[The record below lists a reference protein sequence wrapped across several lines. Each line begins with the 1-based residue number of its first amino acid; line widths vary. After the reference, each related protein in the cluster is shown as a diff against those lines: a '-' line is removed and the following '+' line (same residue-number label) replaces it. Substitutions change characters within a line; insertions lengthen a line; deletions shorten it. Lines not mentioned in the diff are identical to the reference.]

1 MGAFAEIAAGLRR
14 ANEVT
19 CFGFSVGQH
28 PALKDRVRAAPFASH
43 GSRGSRISPRH
54 VLLAAVAVAGLTDAM
69 GAHNNSF
76 GTLDFLRN
84 LPLFRDLELCEL
96 EAIGAA
102 TTEQR
107 VAVGT
112 VLFRRG
118 DPCEGFH
125 VIVLGRVKLAL
136 FAADG
141 AEKVV
146 EILGPG
152 QSFGEPVMF
161 IGRPHVLCAEALSES
176 LLLFVHK
183 TAIREAI
190 RRNPEFAHRM
200 LNELSLRLYR
210 LVADIEAYTLKSATE
225 RVTGY
230 LLAAL
235 PDDAGPGRPAD
246 VALAAS
252 KSVLASRLNITR
264 EHFSRILH
272 ELSQAGLIQVS
283 GRNIRVLDPGGL
295 RDRKT

>member
-1 MGAFAEIAAGLRR
+1 
-14 ANEVT
+14 
-19 CFGFSVGQH
+19 
-28 PALKDRVRAAPFASH
+28 
-43 GSRGSRISPRH
+43 
-54 VLLAAVAVAGLTDAM
+54 M
-69 GAHNNSF
+69 GAHNNFF

-84 LPLFRDLELCEL
+84 LPLFRELDLCEL

-107 VAVGT
+107 VTAGT
-112 VLFRRG
+112 VLFRRD
-118 DPCEGFH
+118 DPCVGFH

-136 FAADG
+136 LAPSG

-146 EILGPG
+146 EIVGPG
-152 QSFGEPVMF
+152 QSFGEPLMF
-161 IGRPHVLCAEALSES
+161 IDRPHVLYAETLADS
-176 LLLFVHK
+176 LLLLIQK
-183 TAIREAI
+183 SAILETI
-190 RRNPEFAHRM
+190 ERNPGFAQRM

-210 LVADIEAYTLKSATE
+210 LVADIEGYTLKSATE

-235 PDDAGPGRPAD
+235 PDDTGRGRPAE
-246 VALAAS
+246 VVLAAS

-272 ELSQAGLIQVS
+272 ELSQAGLIRVS
-283 GRNIRVLDPGGL
+283 GRNICVLDPAGL

>member
-1 MGAFAEIAAGLRR
+1 
-14 ANEVT
+14 
-19 CFGFSVGQH
+19 
-28 PALKDRVRAAPFASH
+28 
-43 GSRGSRISPRH
+43 
-54 VLLAAVAVAGLTDAM
+54 M
-69 GAHNNSF
+69 GAHKDSF

-84 LPLFRDLELCEL
+84 LPLFRELDLCEL

-107 VAVGT
+107 VTVGT

-118 DPCEGFH
+118 DPCDGFY
-125 VIVLGRVKLAL
+125 VIVVGRVKLAL
-136 FAADG
+136 LGPAG

-161 IGRPHVLCAEALSES
+161 IGRPHVLYAEALADS
-176 LLLFVHK
+176 LLLFIQK
-183 TAIREAI
+183 TAILGAI
-190 RRNPEFAHRM
+190 ERNPEFAQRM
-200 LNELSLRLYR
+200 LSELSLRLYR

-230 LLAAL
+230 LLASL
-235 PDDAGPGRPAD
+235 PDDTSPGRPAD
-246 VALAAS
+246 VLLAAS

-272 ELSQAGLIQVS
+272 ELSQAGLIRVS
-283 GRNIRVLDPGGL
+283 GRNIRILDPAGL

>member
-1 MGAFAEIAAGLRR
+1 
-14 ANEVT
+14 
-19 CFGFSVGQH
+19 
-28 PALKDRVRAAPFASH
+28 
-43 GSRGSRISPRH
+43 
-54 VLLAAVAVAGLTDAM
+54 M
-69 GAHNNSF
+69 GAHKDSF

-84 LPLFRDLELCEL
+84 LPLFRELDVREL

-107 VAVGT
+107 VTVGT
-112 VLFRRG
+112 VVFRRG
-118 DPCEGFH
+118 DPCDGVH
-125 VIVLGRVKLAL
+125 VIVVGRVKLVLLAP
-136 FAADG
+136 AR

-161 IGRPHVLCAEALSES
+161 IGRPHMLYAEALADS
-176 LLLFVHK
+176 LLLLIHK
-183 TAIREAI
+183 TTILEVIA
-190 RRNPEFAHRM
+190 RNPEFARRM
-200 LNELSLRLYR
+200 LNELSQRLYR

-235 PDDAGPGRPAD
+235 PDDASPGRPAD
-246 VALAAS
+246 VVLAAS

-272 ELSQAGLIQVS
+272 ELSQSGLIRVS
-283 GRNIRVLDPGGL
+283 GRNIRILDPAGL

>member
-1 MGAFAEIAAGLRR
+1 
-14 ANEVT
+14 
-19 CFGFSVGQH
+19 
-28 PALKDRVRAAPFASH
+28 
-43 GSRGSRISPRH
+43 
-54 VLLAAVAVAGLTDAM
+54 M
-69 GAHNNSF
+69 GAHRDSF

-84 LPLFRDLELCEL
+84 LPLFRELDLCEL

-107 VAVGT
+107 VTVGT

-118 DPCEGFH
+118 DPCDGLH

-136 FAADG
+136 LAPAG

-161 IGRPHVLCAEALSES
+161 IGKPHMLYAEALADS
-176 LLLFVHK
+176 LLLLIHR
-183 TAIREAI
+183 TAILEAI
-190 RRNPEFAHRM
+190 ERNPEFAQRM
-200 LNELSLRLYR
+200 LNELSLRLYQ

-235 PDDAGPGRPAD
+235 PDDATPGRAAE
-246 VALAAS
+246 VVLAAS

-272 ELSQAGLIQVS
+272 ELSQAGLIRVS
-283 GRNIRVLDPGGL
+283 GRSICILDPAGL
-295 RDRKT
+295 RERKT

>member
-1 MGAFAEIAAGLRR
+1 
-14 ANEVT
+14 
-19 CFGFSVGQH
+19 
-28 PALKDRVRAAPFASH
+28 
-43 GSRGSRISPRH
+43 
-54 VLLAAVAVAGLTDAM
+54 M
-69 GAHNNSF
+69 GAHRDSF

-84 LPLFRDLELCEL
+84 LPLFRELDLCQL

-118 DPCEGFH
+118 DSCDGVH

-136 FAADG
+136 LAPAG

-146 EILGPG
+146 EILDPG
-152 QSFGEPVMF
+152 QSFGESVMF
-161 IGRPHVLCAEALSES
+161 MGKPHMLYAEALADS
-176 LLLFVHK
+176 LLLHIRK
-183 TAIREAI
+183 NAILEAI
-190 RRNPEFAHRM
+190 ERSPVFARRM
-200 LNELSLRLYR
+200 LDELSLRLCR

-230 LLAAL
+230 LLNALAA
-235 PDDAGPGRPAD
+235 DTGSGQPAD
-246 VALAAS
+246 VLLAAS

-272 ELSQAGLIQVS
+272 ELSQAGLIRVS
-283 GRNIRVLDPGGL
+283 GRNIHILDAAGL
-295 RDRKT
+295 RDRKG

>member
-1 MGAFAEIAAGLRR
+1 
-14 ANEVT
+14 
-19 CFGFSVGQH
+19 
-28 PALKDRVRAAPFASH
+28 
-43 GSRGSRISPRH
+43 
-54 VLLAAVAVAGLTDAM
+54 M
-69 GAHNNSF
+69 GAHNDSF

-84 LPLFRDLELCEL
+84 LPLFRELDLCEL
-96 EAIGAA
+96 ETIGAA

-107 VAVGT
+107 LTAGT
-112 VLFRRG
+112 VLFRRD
-118 DPCEGFH
+118 DPCAGVH

-136 FAADG
+136 LAPSG

-146 EILGPG
+146 EIVGPG

-161 IGRPHVLCAEALSES
+161 IDRSHMLYAEALNDS
-176 LLLFVHK
+176 LLLLVHK
-183 TAIREAI
+183 AAILEAI
-190 RRNPEFAHRM
+190 ARNPGFAQRM

-210 LVADIEAYTLKSATE
+210 LVADIEGYTLKSATE

-235 PDDAGPGRPAD
+235 PEDAGPGRQAE
-246 VALAAS
+246 VVLAAS

-272 ELSQAGLIQVS
+272 ELSQAGLIRVS
-283 GRNIRVLDPGGL
+283 GRNILVLDRAGL